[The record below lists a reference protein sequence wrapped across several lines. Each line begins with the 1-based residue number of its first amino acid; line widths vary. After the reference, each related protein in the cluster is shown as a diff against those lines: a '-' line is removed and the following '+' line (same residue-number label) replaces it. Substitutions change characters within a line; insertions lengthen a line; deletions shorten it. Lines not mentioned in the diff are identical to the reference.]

1 MRSIGFFRNRL
12 RTIFLADRVM
22 TKQRSTGLKAAL
34 GALAIVA
41 LAASAAH
48 AAASRW
54 AESDGGRMRL
64 VALPN
69 QDGGYDAA
77 LQIEPAPGWKTYW
90 RHPGEAGLPPLVDL
104 DGSDNVTLAS
114 TGFPAPEIGLDE
126 GGRFYGYHKAVDI
139 MLTLTSPAPAA
150 PARLKAA
157 VMIGLCKEICLPF
170 QAEFDLALGPGA
182 RPDSDEFMAL
192 AMGRS
197 ALPETP
203 SDDFGIRASRM
214 SDDGKS
220 LQLTLRLPA
229 GETPEVALAPSPGLA
244 FGQAQFTPTAPREGV
259 LELPVTRRPESGPA
273 DVTILL
279 KSGSRAMETTLAA
292 E

>member
-1 MRSIGFFRNRL
+1 MK
-12 RTIFLADRVM
+12 
-22 TKQRSTGLKAAL
+22 KQSMTGLKAAL
-34 GALAIVA
+34 GALAIAA
-41 LAASAAH
+41 LAAPAAH

-69 QDGGYDAA
+69 QHGGYDAA

-90 RHPGEAGLPPLVDL
+90 RHPGEAGLPPLVDIR
-104 DGSDNVTLAS
+104 GSDNVTLSS
-114 TGFPAPEIGLDE
+114 TRFPAPEIGQDE
-126 GGRFYGYHKAVDI
+126 GGRFYGYYKAVGV
-139 MLTLTSPAPAA
+139 MLELTSAKPAA

-170 QAEFDLALGPGA
+170 QAEFDLALSPEA
-182 RPDSDEFMAL
+182 RPESDEFMAL
-192 AMGRS
+192 ATARS

-203 SDDFGIRASRM
+203 SDDFGIHASRM

-220 LQLTLRLPA
+220 LQLTLRLPSGA
-229 GETPEVALAPSPGLA
+229 TPEVALSPSAGLA
-244 FGQAQFTPTAPREGV
+244 FGPAQFTPTGPREGV
-259 LELPVTRRPESGPA
+259 LDLPVTRRPESGPA
-273 DVTILL
+273 DVTILI